1 VCCSDHSGNAV
12 WKLFNPTMMD
22 VVARA
27 KDERATLKRGV
38 KRKDESND
46 DELRF
51 TKRFNL
57 LSIGR
62 RYHIFAIV

>member
-1 VCCSDHSGNAV
+1 
-12 WKLFNPTMMD
+12 MMD